1 MEWLVKFIPALTTK
15 AAGGLWKALM
25 RRVHGDTELASNFRL
40 DIVAIHEDG
49 PAVLRLKAIAPMEHI
64 EVRTIRVITEGDW
77 VIRAMGEK
85 LRDGRHFAA
94 DHNLSPEL
102 VVNLSVTDMMKAQGP
117 YADGSFSFLAGFQ
130 VMTPSQDGQT
140 TRNFGRLLQSSHGT
154 SITRFNEIQIEATL
168 SVITDNRR
176 ETFIRLKTQPV
187 AQAIVVPA
195 SKP

>member
-1 MEWLVKFIPALTTK
+1 MEWLVKFIPALTAK

-40 DIVAIHEDG
+40 DIAAIHEDG

-102 VVNLSVTDMMKAQGP
+102 VVNLSVTDLMKAQGP
-117 YADGSFSFLAGFQ
+117 YADGSFSFIAGFEDIA
-130 VMTPSQDGQT
+130 PLQDGQT
-140 TRNFGRLLQSSHGT
+140 RRNFGRLLQSSHGT
-154 SITRFNEIQIEATL
+154 SITRFSEIQIEVTL
-168 SVITDNRR
+168 CVITDNRR
-176 ETFIRLKTQPV
+176 QTFIRIKSQPIS
-187 AQAIVVPA
+187 QAKLIPTSV
-195 SKP
+195 